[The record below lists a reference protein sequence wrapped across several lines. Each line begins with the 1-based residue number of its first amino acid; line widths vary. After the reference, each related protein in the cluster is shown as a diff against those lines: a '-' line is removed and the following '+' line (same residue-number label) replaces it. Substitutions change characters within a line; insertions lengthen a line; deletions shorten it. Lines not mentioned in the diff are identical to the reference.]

1 MTIEVYTRKAKF
13 AELKAYCLHA
23 SDGDFMEVCE
33 WHNGEGFDVTINDRT
48 LQFTYGQWDC
58 LRVLVNY
65 KDQKYSLD
73 LLVRSLYNIIYRL
86 ENNRQ
91 RVQPTNIRA
100 KL

>member
-1 MTIEVYTRKAKF
+1 MTVETYTRKAKF
-13 AELKAYCLHA
+13 AELKAYCHHA
-23 SDGDFMEVCE
+23 TDTDFMEVCE
-33 WHNGEGFDVTINDRT
+33 WHNGEGFDVTINNRT

-58 LRVLVNY
+58 LQVLVNY

-73 LLVRSLYNIIYRL
+73 LFVRSLYNIIIVL

-91 RVQPTNIRA
+91 RVQPTNIKA